1 MAYTKQ
7 EWVNGETICNAERM
21 NHIEDGIK
29 ENSDNLQKTMVED
42 GNFRYFKQGN
52 IVEIRINYAESLTVQ
67 SWKELTLATIPEQY
81 RPSTN
86 VYFALM
92 GYGATTTLFGTI
104 TPQGIVKLTN
114 WTNDAQTALNIY
126 ADKVYFV

>member
-1 MAYTKQ
+1 MAYTKTN
-7 EWVNGETICNAERM
+7 WTTSTPINPTNL

-29 ENSDNLQKTMVED
+29 NNSDNLQKTMVED

-52 IVEIRINYAESLTVQ
+52 LVEIRIGYNDSVTVQ
-67 SWKELTLATIPEQY
+67 AWEEKTLTTIPEQY

-92 GYGATTTLFGTI
+92 GYGAITTLFGTI
-104 TPQGIVKLTN
+104 TPQGIVKITN
-114 WTNDAQTALNIY
+114 WTSDAQTATNIY

>member
-1 MAYTKQ
+1 MAYTKTN
-7 EWVNGETICNAERM
+7 WTTSTPINPTNL

-52 IVEIRINYAESLTVQ
+52 IVEIRISHNESVTVQ
-67 SWKELTLATIPEQY
+67 PWGEKTLTTIPEQY

-104 TPQGIVKLTN
+104 TPQGAVKITN
-114 WTNDAQTALNIY
+114 WTSDAQTATNIY

>member
-1 MAYTKQ
+1 MAYTKTN
-7 EWVNGETICNAERM
+7 WTTSTPINPTNL

-29 ENSDNLQKTMVED
+29 ENSNNLQKTMVED
-42 GNFRYFKQGN
+42 GDFRYFKQGN
-52 IVEIRINYAESLTVQ
+52 IVEIRIGYNDSITVQ
-67 SWKELTLATIPEQY
+67 AWEEKTLTTIPEQY

-92 GYGATTTLFGTI
+92 GYGATTSLFGTI
-104 TPQGIVKLTN
+104 TPQGIVKVTN
-114 WTNDAQTALNIY
+114 WTSDAQTATNIY

>member
-1 MAYTKQ
+1 MAYTKTN
-7 EWVNGETICNAERM
+7 WTTSTPINPTNL

-29 ENSDNLQKTMVED
+29 ENSDNLQKNMVED
-42 GNFRYFKQGN
+42 GDFRYFKQGN
-52 IVEIRINYAESLTVQ
+52 LVEIRIGHNESVTVQ
-67 SWKELTLATIPEQY
+67 PWEEKTLTTIPEQY
-81 RPSTN
+81 RPSTY

-104 TPQGIVKLTN
+104 TPQGIVKITN
-114 WTNDAQTALNIY
+114 WTSDVQTATNIY

>member
-1 MAYTKQ
+1 MAYIKQ
-7 EWVNGETICNAERM
+7 VWQDGETICNAERM

-42 GNFRYFKQGN
+42 GVYRYFKQGN
-52 IVEIRINYAESLTVQ
+52 IVEIRIGYSDSVTVQ
-67 SWKELTLATIPEQY
+67 PWEEKTLTTIPEQY

-104 TPQGIVKLTN
+104 TPQGIVKVTN
-114 WTNDAQTALNIY
+114 WTSDAQTATNIY

>member
-1 MAYTKQ
+1 MAYIKQ
-7 EWVNGETICNAERM
+7 VWQDGETICNAERM

-42 GNFRYFKQGN
+42 GVYRYFKQGN
-52 IVEIRINYAESLTVQ
+52 IVEIRIGYNDSVTVQ
-67 SWKELTLATIPEQY
+67 AWEEKTLTTIPEQY

-104 TPQGIVKLTN
+104 TPQGIVKITN
-114 WTNDAQTALNIY
+114 WTSDAQTATNIY

>member
-1 MAYTKQ
+1 MAYTKTN
-7 EWVNGETICNAERM
+7 WTTSTPINPTNL

-29 ENSDNLQKTMVED
+29 ENSNNLQKTMVED
-42 GNFRYFKQGN
+42 GVYRYFKQGN
-52 IVEIRINYAESLTVQ
+52 IVEIRIGYNDSITVQ
-67 SWKELTLATIPEQY
+67 AWEEFTLTTIPEQY

-104 TPQGIVKLTN
+104 TPQGIVKITN
-114 WTNDAQTALNIY
+114 WTSDAQTATNIY
-126 ADKVYFV
+126 ADKVYFI

>member
-1 MAYTKQ
+1 MAYTKTN
-7 EWVNGETICNAERM
+7 WTTSTPINPTNL

-42 GNFRYFKQGN
+42 GVYRYFKQGN
-52 IVEIRINYAESLTVQ
+52 IVEIRIGYNDSVTVQ
-67 SWKELTLATIPEQY
+67 PWEEKTLTTIPEQY

-104 TPQGIVKLTN
+104 TPQGIVKITN
-114 WTNDAQTALNIY
+114 WTSDAQTATNIY

>member
-1 MAYTKQ
+1 MAYTKTN
-7 EWVNGETICNAERM
+7 WTTSTPINPTNL
-21 NHIEDGIK
+21 NHIENGIK

-42 GNFRYFKQGN
+42 GVYRYFKQGN
-52 IVEIRINYAESLTVQ
+52 IVEIRIGYNDSVTVQ
-67 SWKELTLATIPEQY
+67 PWEEFTLTTIPEQY

-104 TPQGIVKLTN
+104 TPQGIVKITN
-114 WTNDAQTALNIY
+114 WTSDAQTATNIY

>member
-1 MAYTKQ
+1 MAYTKTN
-7 EWVNGETICNAERM
+7 WTTSTPINPTNL

-42 GNFRYFKQGN
+42 GNYRYFKQGN
-52 IVEIRINYAESLTVQ
+52 IVEIRISHNESVTVQ
-67 SWKELTLATIPEQY
+67 AWEEFTLTTIPEQY

-104 TPQGIVKLTN
+104 TPQGIVKITN
-114 WTNDAQTALNIY
+114 WTSDAQTATNIY

>member
-1 MAYTKQ
+1 MAYTKTN
-7 EWVNGETICNAERM
+7 WTTSTPINPTNL

-42 GNFRYFKQGN
+42 GVYRYFKQGN
-52 IVEIRINYAESLTVQ
+52 IVEIRIGYNDSVTVQ
-67 SWKELTLATIPEQY
+67 AWEEKTLTTIPEQY
-81 RPSTN
+81 RPSTY

-104 TPQGIVKLTN
+104 TPQGIVKITN
-114 WTNDAQTALNIY
+114 WTSYAQTATNIY

>member
-1 MAYTKQ
+1 MAYTKTN
-7 EWVNGETICNAERM
+7 WTTSTPINPTNL

-42 GNFRYFKQGN
+42 GAYRYFKQGN
-52 IVEIRINYAESLTVQ
+52 IVEIRIGYNDSITVQ
-67 SWKELTLATIPEQY
+67 AWEEKTLTTIPEQY

-104 TPQGIVKLTN
+104 TPQGAVKVTN
-114 WTNDAQTALNIY
+114 WTSDAQTATNIY

>member
-1 MAYTKQ
+1 MAYTKTN
-7 EWVNGETICNAERM
+7 WTTSTPINPTNL

-42 GNFRYFKQGN
+42 GVYRYFKQGN
-52 IVEIRINYAESLTVQ
+52 IVEIRIGYNDSITVQ
-67 SWKELTLATIPEQY
+67 PWEEFTLTTIPEQY

-104 TPQGIVKLTN
+104 TPQGIVKVTN
-114 WTNDAQTALNIY
+114 WTSDAQTATNIY

>member
-1 MAYTKQ
+1 MAYIKQ
-7 EWVNGETICNAERM
+7 VWQDGETICNAERM
-21 NHIEDGIK
+21 NHIENGIK

-42 GNFRYFKQGN
+42 GVYRYFKQGN
-52 IVEIRINYAESLTVQ
+52 IVEIRISHNESVTVQ
-67 SWKELTLATIPEQY
+67 AWEEKTLTTIPEQY
-81 RPSTN
+81 RPSTY

-104 TPQGIVKLTN
+104 TPQGIVKVTN
-114 WTNDAQTALNIY
+114 WTSDAQTATNIY

>member
-1 MAYTKQ
+1 MAYERQNWADGT
-7 EWVNGETICNAERM
+7 TICNAERM
-21 NHIEDGIK
+21 NHIENGIK

-42 GNFRYFKQGN
+42 GVYRYFKQGN
-52 IVEIRINYAESLTVQ
+52 IVEIRIGYNDSVTVQ
-67 SWKELTLATIPEQY
+67 PWEEKTLTTIPEQY
-81 RPSTN
+81 RPSTY

-104 TPQGIVKLTN
+104 TPQGIVKITN
-114 WTNDAQTALNIY
+114 WTSYAQTATNIY

>member
-1 MAYTKQ
+1 MAYTKTN
-7 EWVNGETICNAERM
+7 WTTSTPINPTNL

-42 GNFRYFKQGN
+42 GDYRYFKQGN
-52 IVEIRINYAESLTVQ
+52 IVEIRISHNDSITVQ
-67 SWKELTLATIPEQY
+67 AWEEFTLTTIPEQY
-81 RPSTN
+81 RPSTY

-104 TPQGIVKLTN
+104 TPQGIVKITN
-114 WTNDAQTALNIY
+114 WTSNAQTATNIY
-126 ADKVYFV
+126 SDKVYFV

>member
-1 MAYTKQ
+1 MAYTKTN
-7 EWVNGETICNAERM
+7 WTTSTPINPTNLNR
-21 NHIEDGIK
+21 IEDGIK

-42 GNFRYFKQGN
+42 GAYRYFKQGN
-52 IVEIRINYAESLTVQ
+52 IVEIRIGYNDSVTVQ
-67 SWKELTLATIPEQY
+67 AWEEKTLTTIPEQY

-104 TPQGIVKLTN
+104 TPQGIVKITN
-114 WTNDAQTALNIY
+114 WTSDAQTATNIY

>member
-1 MAYTKQ
+1 MAYTKTN
-7 EWVNGETICNAERM
+7 WTNTTPINPTNL

-42 GNFRYFKQGN
+42 GVYRYFKQGN
-52 IVEIRINYAESLTVQ
+52 IVEIRIGYNDSVTVQ
-67 SWKELTLATIPEQY
+67 PWEEFTLTTIPEQY

-104 TPQGIVKLTN
+104 TPQGIVKITN
-114 WTNDAQTALNIY
+114 WTSNAQTATNIY

>member
-1 MAYTKQ
+1 MSYTKTN
-7 EWVNGETICNAERM
+7 WTASTPINPTNL

-42 GNFRYFKQGN
+42 GVYRFFKQGN
-52 IVEIRINYAESLTVQ
+52 IVEIRIGYNDSVTVQ
-67 SWKELTLATIPEQY
+67 PWEEKTLTTIPEQY
-81 RPSTN
+81 RPSTY

-104 TPQGIVKLTN
+104 TPQGIVKVTN
-114 WTNDAQTALNIY
+114 WTSYAQTATNIY

>member
-1 MAYTKQ
+1 MAYIKQ
-7 EWVNGETICNAERM
+7 NWVDGTTICNAERM
-21 NHIEDGIK
+21 NHIENGIK

-42 GNFRYFKQGN
+42 GVYRYFKQGN
-52 IVEIRINYAESLTVQ
+52 IVEIRIGYNDSVTVQ
-67 SWKELTLATIPEQY
+67 PWEEKTLTTIPEQY

-104 TPQGIVKLTN
+104 TPQGIVKITN
-114 WTNDAQTALNIY
+114 WTSDAQTATNIY

>member
-1 MAYTKQ
+1 MAYERQ
-7 EWVNGETICNAERM
+7 NWVDGTTICNAERM

-42 GNFRYFKQGN
+42 GVYGYFKQGN
-52 IVEIRINYAESLTVQ
+52 IVEIRIGYNDSVTVQ
-67 SWKELTLATIPEQY
+67 AWEEKTLTTIPEQY

-104 TPQGIVKLTN
+104 TPQGIVKITN
-114 WTNDAQTALNIY
+114 WTSDAQTATNIY

>member
-7 EWVNGETICNAERM
+7 TWQNGTTICNAERM

-29 ENSDNLQKTMVED
+29 ENSDNLQKIMVED
-42 GNFRYFKQGN
+42 GNIRYFKQGN
-52 IVEIRINYAESLTVQ
+52 IVEIRINYSESVTVQ
-67 SWKELTLATIPEQY
+67 SWEEFTLATIPEEY
-81 RPSTN
+81 RPLTN

-114 WTNDAQTALNIY
+114 WTSDAQTAINVY

>member
-1 MAYTKQ
+1 MAYTKTN
-7 EWVNGETICNAERM
+7 WTTSTPINPTNL

-52 IVEIRINYAESLTVQ
+52 IVEIRISHNESVTVQ
-67 SWKELTLATIPEQY
+67 PWEEKTLTTIPEQY

-104 TPQGIVKLTN
+104 TPQGAVKITN
-114 WTNDAQTALNIY
+114 WTSDAQTATNIY

>member
-1 MAYTKQ
+1 MAYTKTN
-7 EWVNGETICNAERM
+7 WTTSTPINPTNL

-42 GNFRYFKQGN
+42 GVYRYFKQGN
-52 IVEIRINYAESLTVQ
+52 IVEIRIGYNDSVTVQ
-67 SWKELTLATIPEQY
+67 AWEEKTLTTIPEQY

-104 TPQGIVKLTN
+104 TPQGIVKITN
-114 WTNDAQTALNIY
+114 WTNDAQTAINIY

>member
-1 MAYTKQ
+1 MAYERQ
-7 EWVNGETICNAERM
+7 NWVDGITICNAERM
-21 NHIEDGIK
+21 NHIENGIK

-42 GNFRYFKQGN
+42 GVYRYFKQGN
-52 IVEIRINYAESLTVQ
+52 IVEIRIGYNDSVTVQ
-67 SWKELTLATIPEQY
+67 PWEEKILTTIPEQY

-104 TPQGIVKLTN
+104 TPQGTVKVTN
-114 WTNDAQTALNIY
+114 WTSDAQTATNIY

>member
-1 MAYTKQ
+1 MAYTKTN
-7 EWVNGETICNAERM
+7 WTTSTPINPTNL

-42 GNFRYFKQGN
+42 GDYRYFKQGN
-52 IVEIRINYAESLTVQ
+52 IVEIRISHNESVTVQ
-67 SWKELTLATIPEQY
+67 AWEEKTLTTIPEQY
-81 RPSTN
+81 RPSTY

-104 TPQGIVKLTN
+104 TPQGIVKVTN
-114 WTNDAQTALNIY
+114 WTSDVQTATNIY

>member
-1 MAYTKQ
+1 MAYTKTN
-7 EWVNGETICNAERM
+7 WTTSTPINPTNL

-29 ENSDNLQKTMVED
+29 ENSNNLQKTMVEN

-52 IVEIRINYAESLTVQ
+52 LVEIRIGYNDSITVQ
-67 SWKELTLATIPEQY
+67 AWEEKTLTTIPEQY

-104 TPQGIVKLTN
+104 TPQGIVKVTN
-114 WTNDAQTALNIY
+114 WTSDAQTATNVY

>member
-1 MAYTKQ
+1 MAYTKTN
-7 EWVNGETICNAERM
+7 WTTSTPINPTNL

-29 ENSDNLQKTMVED
+29 ENSNNLQKTMVED

-52 IVEIRINYAESLTVQ
+52 LVEIRIGYNDSITVQ
-67 SWKELTLATIPEQY
+67 AWEEKTLTTIPEQY
-81 RPSTN
+81 RPSTT

-104 TPQGIVKLTN
+104 TPQGIVKITN
-114 WTNDAQTALNIY
+114 WTIDAQTATNVY

>member
-1 MAYTKQ
+1 MAYTKTN
-7 EWVNGETICNAERM
+7 WTTSTPINPTNL

-42 GNFRYFKQGN
+42 GSYRYFKQGN
-52 IVEIRINYAESLTVQ
+52 IVEIRIGYNDSITVQ
-67 SWKELTLATIPEQY
+67 PWEEKTLTTIPEQY

-104 TPQGIVKLTN
+104 TPQGIVKITN
-114 WTNDAQTALNIY
+114 WTSDAQTATNVY

>member
-1 MAYTKQ
+1 MAYTKTN
-7 EWVNGETICNAERM
+7 WTNTTPINPTNL

-29 ENSDNLQKTMVED
+29 ENSDNLHKTMVED

-52 IVEIRINYAESLTVQ
+52 IGEIRISYNESITVQ
-67 SWKELTLATIPEQY
+67 PWEELTLTTIPEEY

-114 WTNDAQTALNIY
+114 WTSDTQTAANVY
-126 ADKVYFV
+126 TDKMYIV

>member
-1 MAYTKQ
+1 MAYLKQ
-7 EWVNGETICNAERM
+7 VWQDGETIATAERM

-42 GNFRYFKQGN
+42 GVYRYFKQGN
-52 IVEIRINYAESLTVQ
+52 IVEIRIGYNDSVTVQ
-67 SWKELTLATIPEQY
+67 PWEEFTLTTIPEQY
-81 RPSTN
+81 RPSTY

-104 TPQGIVKLTN
+104 TPQGIVKITN
-114 WTNDAQTALNIY
+114 WTSDAQTATNIY

>member
-1 MAYTKQ
+1 MAYTKTN
-7 EWVNGETICNAERM
+7 WTTSTPINPTNL

-42 GNFRYFKQGN
+42 GDYRYFKQGN
-52 IVEIRINYAESLTVQ
+52 IVEIRISHNESVTVQ
-67 SWKELTLATIPEQY
+67 PWEEFTLTTIPEQY
-81 RPSTN
+81 RPSTY

-104 TPQGIVKLTN
+104 TPQGIVKVTN
-114 WTNDAQTALNIY
+114 WTSDAQTATNIY

>member
-1 MAYTKQ
+1 MAYERQ
-7 EWVNGETICNAERM
+7 NWVDGETIATAERM
-21 NHIEDGIK
+21 NHIENGIK

-42 GNFRYFKQGN
+42 GDFRYFKQGN
-52 IVEIRINYAESLTVQ
+52 LVEIRISHNESVTVQ
-67 SWKELTLATIPEQY
+67 AWEEKY
-81 RPSTN
+81 RPSTY

-104 TPQGIVKLTN
+104 TPQGIVKITN
-114 WTNDAQTALNIY
+114 WTSDAQTATNIY

>member
-1 MAYTKQ
+1 MAYTKTN
-7 EWVNGETICNAERM
+7 WTTSTPINPTNL

-29 ENSDNLQKTMVED
+29 ENSDNLQRTMVED
-42 GNFRYFKQGN
+42 GVYRYFKQGN
-52 IVEIRINYAESLTVQ
+52 IVEIRIGYNDSVTVQ
-67 SWKELTLATIPEQY
+67 AWEEKTLTTIPEQY

-104 TPQGIVKLTN
+104 TPQGIVKITN
-114 WTNDAQTALNIY
+114 WTSDAQTATNIY

>member
-1 MAYTKQ
+1 MAYTKTN
-7 EWVNGETICNAERM
+7 WTTSTPINPTNL

-42 GNFRYFKQGN
+42 GDYRYFKQGN
-52 IVEIRINYAESLTVQ
+52 IVEIRISHNESVTVQ
-67 SWKELTLATIPEQY
+67 PWEEKILTTIPEQY

-92 GYGATTTLFGTI
+92 GYGATTSLFGTI
-104 TPQGIVKLTN
+104 TPQGTVKVTN
-114 WTNDAQTALNIY
+114 WTSDVQTATNIY

>member
-1 MAYTKQ
+1 MAYTKTN
-7 EWVNGETICNAERM
+7 WTTSTPINPTNL

-42 GNFRYFKQGN
+42 GVYRYFKQGN
-52 IVEIRINYAESLTVQ
+52 IVEIRIGYNDSVTVQ
-67 SWKELTLATIPEQY
+67 PWEEFTLTTIPEQY

-104 TPQGIVKLTN
+104 TPQGIVKITN
-114 WTNDAQTALNIY
+114 WTSDAQTATNIY